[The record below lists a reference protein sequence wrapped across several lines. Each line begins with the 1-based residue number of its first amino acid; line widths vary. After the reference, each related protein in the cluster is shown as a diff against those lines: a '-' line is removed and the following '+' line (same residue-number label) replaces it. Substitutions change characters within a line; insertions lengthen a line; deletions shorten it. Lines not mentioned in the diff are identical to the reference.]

1 MGSYI
6 TNLIS
11 KLDLSKEI
19 IIQTHDYP
27 DPDAIAAA
35 FGLQY
40 LLKCKNIKS
49 KIYHFGYS
57 ERYNTTRLK
66 EALNIEMINL
76 NSVSDLS
83 DNCNIIL
90 VDTQRNNSNT
100 GDIVGDEVACID
112 HHPDNGEEY
121 LYKDVRSDVGA
132 CASIIAQYFI
142 DEGVPI
148 SEEVATALV
157 YGIKMDTLDFNR
169 GASKFDLEMY
179 KHLYGLENKKIID
192 DICRDKYMLDDIK
205 ILADALSSI
214 TLKEDVG
221 FINVG
226 YNCPEPL
233 IASIADFALSI
244 VEVNFAVT
252 YSEKEDVIKLSIR
265 SQLDELDAG
274 KIAIKA
280 LKGIGSG
287 GGHKAMAGG
296 LIPKQNIM
304 GLDIPL
310 DILIQNR
317 FIEAIRDFN

>member
-40 LLKCKNIKS
+40 LLKCKDIKS
-49 KIYHFGYS
+49 KICHFGYS
-57 ERYNTTRLK
+57 ERYTTTRLK
-66 EALNIEMINL
+66 EALKIEMINL
-76 NSVSDLS
+76 
-83 DNCNIIL
+83 DNGNCVNDCNIIL
-90 VDTQRNNSNT
+90 IDTQRNNSNT

-132 CASIIAQYFI
+132 CSSIITQYFL
-142 DEGVPI
+142 DEGIPI

-179 KHLYGLENKKIID
+179 RHLHGLENKKIID

-214 TLKEDVG
+214 TLKDDVG

-233 IASIADFALSI
+233 IASIADFTLSI

-252 YSEKEDVIKLSIR
+252 YSEKEDIIKFSIR
-265 SQLDELDAG
+265 SQLDRLDAG
-274 KIAIKA
+274 KIANKA

-296 LIPKQNIM
+296 LIPKENIM
-304 GLDIPL
+304 ELDIPL
-310 DILIQNR
+310 DILIQDR
-317 FIEAIRDFN
+317 FIEAIKDLS